1 MCAAGNGS
9 WTETEEL
16 DSLRPVSEKH
26 KEFSG
31 VMEYTKTVNVKKDGS
46 RYIFSPQYVFEC
58 MEVTVN
64 GVVAGTKICP
74 PYDVDITNAL
84 TDDDNEITVRVANTL
99 LRDANTKPGI
109 FGPDRAVM
117 EPSGMFGTICL
128 VEERL
133 SC

>member
-16 DSLRPVSEKH
+16 ESLRPVSEKH
-26 KEFSG
+26 KDFSG

-84 TDDDNEITVRVANTL
+84 TDGDNEITVRVANTL